1 MTSDLFKLMRYLLD
15 KNIVRYVLQGLL
27 YGQVR
32 SLSDLEFSSLSF
44 LQRAERHQAQLFIS
58 WASFRV
64 LRQLQRFDE
73 VHIFLDSVE
82 TLFPA
87 RYHVRW
93 TRRLRETS
101 GLSREDAG
109 MIALSTFGTDETERI
124 LGTHFLVTYDQAMI
138 NGYQHHRPTLQ
149 RRLTAM
155 TRQLNT
161 PYHQA
166 TLPMLITPDEF
177 DESDPAF

>member
-1 MTSDLFKLMRYLLD
+1 MRYLLD

-32 SLSDLEFSSLSF
+32 PLSALEFSSLSF
-44 LQRAERHQAQLFIS
+44 LQLAERHQAQLFII

-73 VHIFLDSVE
+73 VHIFLDSVD
-82 TLFPA
+82 TLFPT
-87 RYHVRW
+87 RYYVRW
-93 TRRLRETS
+93 TRRLRESS

-109 MIALSTFGTDETERI
+109 MIALSTFGTDETEHI
-124 LGTHFLVTYDQAMI
+124 LGTHYLVTYDQAMI
-138 NGYQHHRPTLQ
+138 NGYQHHHTTLH

-155 TRQLNT
+155 TRQLSS
-161 PYHQA
+161 PYQQA
-166 TLPMLITPDEF
+166 TLPRLITPDAF